1 LLKKDRLGWIE
12 EATTAFRFSKEVMTI
27 PHALVLP
34 NLDKLFIVKIDASSI
49 GIVAVM
55 VQEGHPIYFINKH
68 LGPK

>member
-1 LLKKDRLGWIE
+1 
-12 EATTAFRFSKEVMTI
+12 MTI

-34 NLDKLFIVKIDASSI
+34 DLDKLFMVKIDASSM

-55 VQEGHPIYFINKH
+55 VQEGHPIDFINKP

>member
-1 LLKKDRLGWIE
+1 LECIE
-12 EATTAFRFSKEVMTI
+12 EATTAFRFPKEVMTI

-34 NLDKLFIVKIDASSI
+34 DLDKLFMVKIDASSM

-55 VQEGHPIYFINKH
+55 VQEGHPIDFINKP